1 MTQPAA
7 GDKKK
12 PTFVTTDTGR
22 ILRVDAA
29 NAAPV
34 IPESAP
40 AVHADPARRKDV
52 LFRVRREHGQEA
64 STWWA
69 WGLLRDLRARD
80 PASGL
85 GSRRRLTDAV
95 EVVYR
100 AAYSSSTARMP
111 VSWN

>member
-64 STWWA
+64 STWWGVGA
-69 WGLLRDLRARD
+69 FFVISALVILL
-80 PASGL
+80 L
-85 GSRRRLTDAV
+85 GWVPGDA
-95 EVVYR
+95 
-100 AAYSSSTARMP
+100 
-111 VSWN
+111 